1 MNLPSPENL
10 LSTNEAAKLSG
21 YSADYLAR
29 LGKSGK
35 IKATRIGRSWF
46 LDRSSFIA
54 FVGEQ
59 GDRREAHARALARV
73 REEEYRKHRSPVRRA
88 VKALTTPV
96 PQATFALPSSF
107 SSHVVSALV
116 AMLVV
121 GCASILAAQI
131 VPGAAEFLATQV
143 AQVRTGLA
151 YLVDDHAQSF
161 RERIA
166 KVQRAQKEQMQR
178 VAHDIN
184 ALTAEL
190 AMPPGTSFDRFAF
203 KLPDEAPRARMLPWR
218 IASERAVSLPH
229 EFPTLADL
237 AVLTPQNVFEAVG
250 ASAFALGTYARDFIA
265 RSPEVIHRMNL
276 VLGEA
281 AIKATHLAI
290 DADTA
295 LAYLVADTA
304 PRSAEF
310 VASVIGESG
319 ATLATLTAELPYF
332 ATDAFKTSALAFAQ
346 TAPRL
351 ARGGFALEYALAE
364 RFVAF
369 TEIARTYGVGAIS
382 SSGALAYEVAAGGAE
397 LAAPASSLA
406 RLADTV
412 AWSAAEISRGAV
424 TTALEPFAFV
434 ADRARDSLAVVV
446 TSIMPETPLGAGERT
461 ALSTY
466 RTLHRIFDYTTDA
479 LAALFTPRPS
489 VVTPFA
495 IVPSPQA
502 ATTHPAVVYSSP
514 TTVVYQTAPTSGLSA
529 DFVTNSLAGLRTAIL
544 NEVSDMVRPI
554 SGQVATNIQTIN
566 MVSKVEDLSDLIV
579 RDGDFRK
586 GHFDSPYITNATH
599 IDSLELTVNGS
610 ATTTNL
616 YVSGNT
622 NIGGDLAVTG
632 TITPAVIAVTGQSS
646 AGYFTATSSTAS
658 TFPYAS
664 STAITALDYLA
675 VGRTATTTI
684 RGDTATST
692 FSGRLSVGTTTPFGD
707 ALFVVG
713 TNSPSLFVKGT
724 DGAVGIGTTSP
735 YAKLSVVGPVVAE
748 YFHATSTTAT
758 STFAGGLTTSSSG
771 LNVLTNGN
779 VGIGT
784 SSPDSQFHVA
794 GTGGV
799 LGKFVYDGSLGST
812 GGGGLS
818 LQTRDLPTGANQQLG
833 YFTFGSDNAGATQ
846 WLGAAISAY
855 SESAWADGVEAP
867 SYLTFSTVPEG
878 SLSVTER
885 VRITSA
891 GSVGIG
897 TTSPYAALSV
907 NGRGVFNQDVSVDYL
922 TATST
927 SVASTFNLA
936 EITTGTTTNAT
947 STNLVIESLTSGR
960 VPYVTTGGRLIDSAN
975 LTFDGTILT
984 AARSTFPH
992 ATSSSSFG
1000 LTFATPTRLL
1010 SLSSLGQA
1018 TSTDL
1023 ATWIAGTANQV
1034 TVTDDAD
1041 GTVTLSLPSS
1051 LTLTN
1056 FTATSGTTTNATS
1069 TNLVIESLTSGRV
1082 PYVTTGGRLIDSA
1095 NLTFDGTILTAAQ
1108 GSLTQAT
1115 STSFFASSLLANVFR
1130 AGQTGTTTITS
1141 TGFLGIGTTS
1151 PYAALS
1157 VNGRG
1162 VFNQD
1167 VSVDYLTATST
1178 TATSTFEGGL
1188 AVETSGFVYDFSTGK
1203 VGIGLANPDS
1213 KLTISTTDSVQLKL
1227 HRDGNTIGNAANLQL
1242 ALDDSAGNIT
1252 NYASIQGT
1260 IESPTD
1266 GSEDGSLTFNTVLN
1280 AALTQRMIILSTGN
1294 VGIGTTSPYAA
1305 LSVNG
1310 RGVFNQDISADY
1322 FTATSTTLA
1331 STFPFAST
1339 TMISATTA
1347 STTNLVISGITG
1359 TQCLRATLGV
1369 VSGTGADCGS
1379 GGGTPN
1385 SKWATSTVDTAAISP
1400 SGALR
1405 VGIGTTTPQ
1414 WALQVASTTG
1424 PQLALS
1430 DLLTT
1435 SDRWTFR
1442 ATSNSFYLATS
1453 SPSTFATSTSPV
1465 LAIDTNGFVGVA
1477 TTSPYARL
1485 SVAGRVAATAF
1496 NADNASATS
1505 TFAGGFDVGSGALQ
1519 YDFSRNVTSIERL
1532 DTGAL
1537 SFETNAGVVSWFDF
1551 PVTSSASANT
1561 AESYT
1566 AQIDSNAVLTVYGES
1581 DGSGGVQN
1589 LKVGV
1594 ATTSPWGVL
1603 SVEQSTETYSLLVGN
1618 SGSSTPAFAVSGVNR
1633 NGAVAIATSTANS
1646 SFATSS
1652 VLLVGSNG
1660 VNGAVAVFGGSAGYC
1675 SIDPVRTALQCASDI
1690 SLKYNVNALDG
1701 SLDALLALR
1710 PVTYNWNI
1718 EATSTAPH
1726 VGFIA
1731 QEVEPLF
1738 PDLVTSDNG
1747 LLSLNYAGLT
1757 PYLTKAVQEL
1767 AARTNGF
1774 VSLYTSTTTQAI
1786 TLDEAGRVGIGL
1798 DTPTHLLDVA
1808 GEVAATGFINISTRD
1823 AKTDIT
1829 YLTASS
1835 TEEILANIESVKI
1848 AQYHYTNEAST
1859 NPLRLG
1865 LIAEEAPRTLLSID
1879 GKGVDLYKLAT
1890 FNLAGLQALTS
1901 RVAALALHVDSIES
1915 RLAALESATSTSAF
1929 STSTLVKAF
1938 SDLGIMVEKGF
1949 ARFGTLIATQFVAA
1963 TDEGGNSLAGTGAI
1977 VKGETIVEVINPL
1990 VKPTSKVFVTFTAP
2004 LMGSWYLGSI
2014 DEGRFRIALTMPQE
2028 HDVSFDYFVVGTEA
2042 MSSQQAT
2049 PLEIPAS
2056 NGVST
2061 STPETASSTPD
2072 TTDISTSTPP
2082 APLDVGE
2089 LVASDVEPPTVTL
2102 EGAAAIELSVG
2113 DAWVD
2118 PGATAIDAT
2127 DGDLSAQIT
2136 VLGAVDMATPGLYT
2150 LTYRATD
2157 AAGNEAEVSRVVSV
2171 VPASEPEPTPEP
2183 EPEPEP
2189 APETASS
2196 TSAL

>member
-622 NIGGDLAVTG
+622 NVGGDLAVTG
-632 TITPAVIAVTGQSS
+632 TITPAIIAVTGQSS

-724 DGAVGIGTTSP
+724 DGAVGIGT
-735 YAKLSVVGPVVAE
+735 A
-748 YFHATSTTAT
+748 
-758 STFAGGLTTSSSG
+758 
-771 LNVLTNGN
+771 
-779 VGIGT
+779 
-784 SSPDSQFHVA
+784 
-794 GTGGV
+794 
-799 LGKFVYDGSLGST
+799 
-812 GGGGLS
+812 
-818 LQTRDLPTGANQQLG
+818 
-833 YFTFGSDNAGATQ
+833 
-846 WLGAAISAY
+846 
-855 SESAWADGVEAP
+855 
-867 SYLTFSTVPEG
+867 
-878 SLSVTER
+878 
-885 VRITSA
+885 
-891 GSVGIG
+891 
-897 TTSPYAALSV
+897 SPYAALSV

-936 EITTGTTTNAT
+936 EITT
-947 STNLVIESLTSGR
+947 
-960 VPYVTTGGRLIDSAN
+960 
-975 LTFDGTILT
+975 
-984 AARSTFPH
+984 
-992 ATSSSSFG
+992 
-1000 LTFATPTRLL
+1000 
-1010 SLSSLGQA
+1010 
-1018 TSTDL
+1018 
-1023 ATWIAGTANQV
+1023 
-1034 TVTDDAD
+1034 
-1041 GTVTLSLPSS
+1041 
-1051 LTLTN
+1051 
-1056 FTATSGTTTNATS
+1056 GTTTNATS

-1310 RGVFNQDISADY
+1310 RGVFNQDVSVDY
-1322 FTATSTTLA
+1322 LTATSTT
-1331 STFPFAST
+1331 
-1339 TMISATTA
+1339 
-1347 STTNLVISGITG
+1347 
-1359 TQCLRATLGV
+1359 
-1369 VSGTGADCGS
+1369 
-1379 GGGTPN
+1379 
-1385 SKWATSTVDTAAISP
+1385 
-1400 SGALR
+1400 
-1405 VGIGTTTPQ
+1405 
-1414 WALQVASTTG
+1414 
-1424 PQLALS
+1424 
-1430 DLLTT
+1430 
-1435 SDRWTFR
+1435 
-1442 ATSNSFYLATS
+1442 
-1453 SPSTFATSTSPV
+1453 
-1465 LAIDTNGFVGVA
+1465 
-1477 TTSPYARL
+1477 
-1485 SVAGRVAATAF
+1485 
-1496 NADNASATS
+1496 ATS
-1505 TFAGGFDVGSGALQ
+1505 TFEGGLAVETSGFV
-1519 YDFSRNVTSIERL
+1519 YDFS
-1532 DTGAL
+1532 TG
-1537 SFETNAGVVSWFDF
+1537 
-1551 PVTSSASANT
+1551 
-1561 AESYT
+1561 
-1566 AQIDSNAVLTVYGES
+1566 
-1581 DGSGGVQN
+1581 
-1589 LKVGV
+1589 K
-1594 ATTSPWGVL
+1594 
-1603 SVEQSTETYSLLVGN
+1603 
-1618 SGSSTPAFAVSGVNR
+1618 
-1633 NGAVAIATSTANS
+1633 
-1646 SFATSS
+1646 
-1652 VLLVGSNG
+1652 
-1660 VNGAVAVFGGSAGYC
+1660 
-1675 SIDPVRTALQCASDI
+1675 
-1690 SLKYNVNALDG
+1690 
-1701 SLDALLALR
+1701 
-1710 PVTYNWNI
+1710 
-1718 EATSTAPH
+1718 
-1726 VGFIA
+1726 
-1731 QEVEPLF
+1731 
-1738 PDLVTSDNG
+1738 
-1747 LLSLNYAGLT
+1747 
-1757 PYLTKAVQEL
+1757 
-1767 AARTNGF
+1767 
-1774 VSLYTSTTTQAI
+1774 
-1786 TLDEAGRVGIGL
+1786 VGIGL
-1798 DTPTHLLDVA
+1798 
-1808 GEVAATGFINISTRD
+1808 
-1823 AKTDIT
+1823 
-1829 YLTASS
+1829 
-1835 TEEILANIESVKI
+1835 AN
-1848 AQYHYTNEAST
+1848 
-1859 NPLRLG
+1859 
-1865 LIAEEAPRTLLSID
+1865 
-1879 GKGVDLYKLAT
+1879 
-1890 FNLAGLQALTS
+1890 
-1901 RVAALALHVDSIES
+1901 
-1915 RLAALESATSTSAF
+1915 
-1929 STSTLVKAF
+1929 
-1938 SDLGIMVEKGF
+1938 
-1949 ARFGTLIATQFVAA
+1949 
-1963 TDEGGNSLAGTGAI
+1963 
-1977 VKGETIVEVINPL
+1977 
-1990 VKPTSKVFVTFTAP
+1990 
-2004 LMGSWYLGSI
+2004 
-2014 DEGRFRIALTMPQE
+2014 
-2028 HDVSFDYFVVGTEA
+2028 
-2042 MSSQQAT
+2042 
-2049 PLEIPAS
+2049 
-2056 NGVST
+2056 
-2061 STPETASSTPD
+2061 PD
-2072 TTDISTSTPP
+2072 
-2082 APLDVGE
+2082 
-2089 LVASDVEPPTVTL
+2089 
-2102 EGAAAIELSVG
+2102 
-2113 DAWVD
+2113 
-2118 PGATAIDAT
+2118 
-2127 DGDLSAQIT
+2127 
-2136 VLGAVDMATPGLYT
+2136 
-2150 LTYRATD
+2150 
-2157 AAGNEAEVSRVVSV
+2157 
-2171 VPASEPEPTPEP
+2171 
-2183 EPEPEP
+2183 
-2189 APETASS
+2189 
-2196 TSAL
+2196 

>member
-632 TITPAVIAVTGQSS
+632 TITPAIIAVTGQSS

-947 STNLVIESLTSGR
+947 ST
-960 VPYVTTGGRLIDSAN
+960 
-975 LTFDGTILT
+975 
-984 AARSTFPH
+984 
-992 ATSSSSFG
+992 
-1000 LTFATPTRLL
+1000 TFAL
-1010 SLSSLGQA
+1010 S
-1018 TSTDL
+1018 
-1023 ATWIAGTANQV
+1023 
-1034 TVTDDAD
+1034 
-1041 GTVTLSLPSS
+1041 
-1051 LTLTN
+1051 
-1056 FTATSGTTTNATS
+1056 
-1069 TNLVIESLTSGRV
+1069 SLTSGRV

-1485 SVAGRVAATAF
+1485 AVAGRVAATAF

-1990 VKPTSKVFVTFTAP
+1990 VKPTSKVFVTFTSP

-2049 PLEIPAS
+2049 PLETPAS
-2056 NGVST
+2056 NGVSM
-2061 STPETASSTPD
+2061 STPEIASSTPD

>member
-59 GDRREAHARALARV
+59 GDRREAHARGPARGGG
-73 REEEYRKHRSPVRRA
+73 EGDWKKTSPVRRA

-229 EFPTLADL
+229 EFPTLTDL

-735 YAKLSVVGPVVAE
+735 YAALSVNGRGVFNQDVSVDYLTATSTSVASTFNLAE
-748 YFHATSTTAT
+748 ITTGTTTNATSTTFALSSLTSGRVPYVTTGGRLIDSANLTFDGTILTAAQGSLTQAT
-758 STFAGGLTTSSSG
+758 STSFFASSLLANVFRAGQTGTT
-771 LNVLTNGN
+771 T
-779 VGIGT
+779 IT
-784 SSPDSQFHVA
+784 
-794 GTGGV
+794 
-799 LGKFVYDGSLGST
+799 ST
-812 GGGGLS
+812 GFL
-818 LQTRDLPTGANQQLG
+818 
-833 YFTFGSDNAGATQ
+833 
-846 WLGAAISAY
+846 
-855 SESAWADGVEAP
+855 
-867 SYLTFSTVPEG
+867 
-878 SLSVTER
+878 
-885 VRITSA
+885 
-891 GSVGIG
+891 GIG

-947 STNLVIESLTSGR
+947 ST
-960 VPYVTTGGRLIDSAN
+960 
-975 LTFDGTILT
+975 
-984 AARSTFPH
+984 
-992 ATSSSSFG
+992 
-1000 LTFATPTRLL
+1000 TFAL
-1010 SLSSLGQA
+1010 S
-1018 TSTDL
+1018 
-1023 ATWIAGTANQV
+1023 
-1034 TVTDDAD
+1034 
-1041 GTVTLSLPSS
+1041 
-1051 LTLTN
+1051 
-1056 FTATSGTTTNATS
+1056 
-1069 TNLVIESLTSGRV
+1069 SLTSGRV

-1477 TTSPYARL
+1477 TTSPYPRL
-1485 SVAGRVAATAF
+1485 AAAGRVAATAF

-1652 VLLVGSNG
+1652 VLLVGSSG

-1726 VGFIA
+1726 VVFIA

-1774 VSLYTSTTTQAI
+1774 VSLYTSTTPQAI
-1786 TLDEAGRVGIGL
+1786 TLDEAGGVGIGL

-1808 GEVAATGFINISTRD
+1808 GGVAAI
-1823 AKTDIT
+1823 
-1829 YLTASS
+1829 
-1835 TEEILANIESVKI
+1835 
-1848 AQYHYTNEAST
+1848 
-1859 NPLRLG
+1859 
-1865 LIAEEAPRTLLSID
+1865 
-1879 GKGVDLYKLAT
+1879 
-1890 FNLAGLQALTS
+1890 
-1901 RVAALALHVDSIES
+1901 
-1915 RLAALESATSTSAF
+1915 
-1929 STSTLVKAF
+1929 
-1938 SDLGIMVEKGF
+1938 
-1949 ARFGTLIATQFVAA
+1949 
-1963 TDEGGNSLAGTGAI
+1963 
-1977 VKGETIVEVINPL
+1977 
-1990 VKPTSKVFVTFTAP
+1990 
-2004 LMGSWYLGSI
+2004 
-2014 DEGRFRIALTMPQE
+2014 
-2028 HDVSFDYFVVGTEA
+2028 
-2042 MSSQQAT
+2042 
-2049 PLEIPAS
+2049 
-2056 NGVST
+2056 
-2061 STPETASSTPD
+2061 
-2072 TTDISTSTPP
+2072 
-2082 APLDVGE
+2082 
-2089 LVASDVEPPTVTL
+2089 
-2102 EGAAAIELSVG
+2102 
-2113 DAWVD
+2113 
-2118 PGATAIDAT
+2118 
-2127 DGDLSAQIT
+2127 
-2136 VLGAVDMATPGLYT
+2136 
-2150 LTYRATD
+2150 
-2157 AAGNEAEVSRVVSV
+2157 
-2171 VPASEPEPTPEP
+2171 
-2183 EPEPEP
+2183 
-2189 APETASS
+2189 
-2196 TSAL
+2196 